1 MGPRARENVV
11 GSLVK
16 NYQKFQDSHHR
27 ALSQS
32 LGPSKC
38 KVLCDRA
45 GGRPVKPALYSA
57 GQKEGAL
64 YIVKHHMHSLL
75 ALGLLQF
82 LGKIVFFLVMA

>member
-1 MGPRARENVV
+1 M
-11 GSLVK
+11 
-16 NYQKFQDSHHR
+16 
-27 ALSQS
+27 
-32 LGPSKC
+32 
-38 KVLCDRA
+38 
-45 GGRPVKPALYSA
+45 KPALYSA